1 MEFLKKVPSIRFMAL
16 RRYWYVL
23 SAAVVVGSIVLVMVR
38 GLNLTVDFTG
48 GLVFE
53 IGFTQPV
60 DLERARAALA
70 DAGIEDAQ
78 VRSYGAASDL
88 EVRLP
93 PAETGAP
100 ADQSGRVLAALRTLD
115 PAVELRRTDSVGPQ
129 VSRQL
134 GEQAALAVLMT
145 LLLVL
150 VYIALR
156 FRWRFGVGSLVASL
170 HDPIVAVGAI
180 ALLGIPFDLN
190 VVAALLTILG
200 YSVNDTVVIFDRIRE
215 RFKSMRKAV
224 ARGGHRPRDQRDA
237 GAHDHRLRQRALV
250 GDIPRGPGRR
260 DAARIR
266 GRARDRHRDRH
277 LFVGLRRRRD
287 RARSRRLGPRLHAAR
302 EARRSRRAA
311 ITRGRRTGNGVSRRS
326 GSLDRI
332 PDADAA
338 RDRPRHRQ
346 HHLPVDPGLEAAAR
360 APAARPRPRP
370 RVRDDH
376 AHRRCCSRSP
386 G

>member
-1 MEFLKKVPSIRFMAL
+1 MEFLKHVPSIRFMAL

-23 SAAVVVGSIVLVMVR
+23 SALVVLASIVLVMVR

-53 IGFTQPV
+53 LGFSQPV
-60 DLERARAALA
+60 DLERVRSALR
-70 DAGIEDAQ
+70 DGGVEDFQ
-78 VRSYGAASDL
+78 VRTYGTASEL

-93 PAETGAP
+93 PAETGAA
-100 ADQSGRVLAALRTLD
+100 ADDANRVVKALATID
-115 PAVELRRTDSVGPQ
+115 PAVKLNRTESVGPQ
-129 VSRQL
+129 VSQQL

-215 RFKSMRKAV
+215 RFRTMRKAAPAEVIDRAINETLGRTIIVSGCALSSVIFLAVLGGETLRGFAV
-224 ARGGHRPRDQRDA
+224 ALAIGIVIGTYSSVYVA
-237 GAHDHRLRQRALV
+237 GAIALDL
-250 GDIPRGPGRR
+250 G
-260 DAARIR
+260 AS
-266 GRARDRHRDRH
+266 ARD
-277 LFVGLRRRRD
+277 FM
-287 RARSRRLGPRLHAAR
+287 PP
-302 EARRSRRAA
+302 EK
-311 ITRGRRTGNGVSRRS
+311 RGEV
-326 GSLDRI
+326 DE
-332 PDADAA
+332 
-338 RDRPRHRQ
+338 
-346 HHLPVDPGLEAAAR
+346 LP
-360 APAARPRPRP
+360 
-370 RVRDDH
+370 
-376 AHRRCCSRSP
+376 
-386 G
+386 